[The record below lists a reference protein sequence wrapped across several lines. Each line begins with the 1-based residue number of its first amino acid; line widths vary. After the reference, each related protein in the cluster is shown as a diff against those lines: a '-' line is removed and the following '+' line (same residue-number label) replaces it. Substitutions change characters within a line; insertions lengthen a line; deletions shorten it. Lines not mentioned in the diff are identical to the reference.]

1 MLHGDCYVALKN
13 RTADMVNYN
22 DAELIRAAA
31 LKLRFRFMSRKYQM
45 DVDIV
50 ERAMKA
56 ANTIL
61 RSMKDADGF

>member
-1 MLHGDCYVALKN
+1 
-13 RTADMVNYN
+13 
-22 DAELIRAAA
+22 
-31 LKLRFRFMSRKYQM
+31 M

-61 RSMKDADGF
+61 RSMKDADGFWLEADL